1 MAREKIKGAVTA
13 SGSTESDKIIGN
25 IDTIVGKIS
34 NAEELSVNNLENI
47 SKTLDAKLLDTIVSN
62 SNSLKEYAVTQANM
76 LMGITGYLLGNTG
89 INKTSDFGSLKGS
102 IKNTEPLFVSPT
114 DTLNG
119 FYDMLTEL
127 INNTGISGGASG
139 GASSTLNV
147 VLNSVD
153 GGNLD
158 SLIDLIKEVQKAGN
172 VKNVEVLTAIEGVLK
187 KLDKIGKMEIDT
199 ELLAMKMDD
208 VQLAMF
214 NIGETFNEL
223 SNLERRMNGID
234 IKAINTGFNTL
245 SKFDFAGNF
254 KNIQDLI
261 GFINNVAEL
270 KIPKNINK
278 NISENTSRITEFIKV
293 LVPFY
298 TEMEKVPKVNYKRL
312 IKNITNNVNRLPM
325 LVDALNGIEL
335 KGFNK
340 AKIKE
345 LQAFREV
352 LYSFFYVLDDITY
365 FEDIDVED
373 ALDVLKDDIL
383 PHFTGKDGLVDRISG
398 LDFKKFNK
406 STIKEIINF
415 SFAISSFGDVLKTIS
430 KMTPTMIWLTM
441 VEDTVFDGFNLVYN
455 MTYWLQE
462 IVEQMKVVNKKA
474 GVLVTFN
481 GVMST
486 LAEIFKSLFK
496 FSIFAMMSVGL
507 TSHIEAGIKILN
519 MISTELDNLNV
530 DDIKDKQEIV
540 HSYKL
545 FIDDLLSVLAKVPLV
560 GIFGLLAVVFEKPL
574 SMAINTLNKI
584 ITTINEKIQVPEL
597 NASIEN
603 LKPYATLIKDLLIVF
618 GAVTIVGILA
628 APAIIGGLLLAAAV
642 KVIFVVL
649 SKAFESIKANVV
661 DKKTHEA
668 LDSMT
673 RLIIIMSGLML
684 VAALV
689 GLVVIKFFA
698 NIMAF
703 LGVFLIFL
711 ASITLVITLIGG
723 LMQLM
728 NAVDAV
734 KTMATLG
741 NLIQTLTIIMIIG
754 ALFMLTGLWK
764 ESLQFGA
771 VLAGFIFLVMLPF
784 VILGTFFK
792 SAIKGAKEIATL
804 IITCTLV
811 MMLGALFMLSG
822 LHWHA
827 LGFGALLAVFIFLIV
842 LPFVFLIKMGGR
854 KALKAVDD
862 IKQLVITC
870 TIILVLGALLM
881 MIPGFAVNATLFAL
895 IIAGFVFLIVG
906 TFALMGK
913 KLQKAMGA
921 MWGIMAIMVVSTFV
935 LMLGAN
941 YVAQYGWEPMTIFG
955 TILVSFIGVIGTA
968 CVILGKYK
976 KDLMKGLLAMACIV
990 GISMLFG
997 ITLKMVAD
1005 AVNLADPLQM
1015 LAAVGVIATIIIAIG
1030 GLSVALGALASIPPV
1045 SMFFW
1050 AGIAACAA
1058 VAGIAV
1064 LLSVAIKNIAVAAKL
1079 IAEASNMGF
1088 EIDGA
1093 LAIVGGMV
1101 AVGQAVGAAGL
1112 ALPLGLIA
1120 ATSRA
1125 CTSMAIM
1132 ISKIGKA
1139 VADISNLT
1147 VATAWDAEGN
1157 PTSYRQLNES
1167 DFQKAADN
1175 TKTIISVLGDAIIEI
1190 YNKKPEMFKAPVITS
1205 RSWFK
1210 TTQKQG
1216 KTPFEMVCTS
1226 CASMGNMISLIG
1238 KGVAEMAD
1246 LKVAVEWSSDGTPT
1260 KYRHLQESD
1269 FKLAADN
1276 ISKIVSTVGT
1286 AIIGIYDKNPKMFEV
1301 PMITQ
1306 KTWWGG
1312 TRKVSNP
1319 NGKTTFEKV
1328 VTACSSMGN
1337 MITMIAQG
1345 VRDFATMSYASK
1357 WNSDG
1362 VPIEYTKLTDGD
1374 VKNAIS
1380 NIYRTVLCTFDALM
1394 RVYNWDPAFFDTK
1407 IEFQDGYIVAKNP
1420 VFSVIRA
1427 GMAMGRMISSLAQ
1440 GVSDIANLRVA
1451 TKWNK
1456 DGVAIDYRPFTETDF
1471 ENYDI
1476 NVKKILTASI
1486 NAVKAAYEI
1495 DPSMFD
1501 SVKVTVNGL
1510 FTDITYTKDSPI
1522 KSVVTACQG
1531 LGVVIS
1537 EIAKGVSDIINLHL
1551 VDADGN
1557 KVALDPTDIEPNK
1570 GKFYVLTRDILCAIP
1585 RAAKQA
1591 YDLCPDG
1598 TATAVDY
1605 FNNLKDKVKDIVTS
1619 YIEVVKIVK
1628 EKAADIDDFDEDI
1641 DNSLLY
1647 KKIRRII
1654 ACIPRASR
1662 YAYDLCP
1669 GGTEESIKYFDRLKD
1684 KVKNIVTSYA
1694 ECIIEAKD
1702 KVKDISDFDDDLDNS
1717 ILYKRIKG
1725 IIASIPRAAK
1735 FAFDLCPKGTEDA
1748 IKYFNRI
1755 DNQIEN
1761 IIDTYPQFYKT
1772 INETISTTEV
1782 DDASKTWAA
1791 LITGVFTPFDKI
1803 KDKALKNAIKFSKIS
1818 FKNSERLIRSI
1829 NTLDSN
1835 KVDKFIELT
1844 DQLKDLSLNVE
1855 DMAGFIEAL
1864 NGRINDTLNTVSKR
1878 LLQSVAA
1885 LERSDKAQEKRNKMI
1900 KENTAELKKVLRTP
1914 LTIKVKTED
1923 DTSSSDETSSSSSA
1937 AISGGTG
1944 EGSGDVGTPAA
1955 NCGTGSISS
1964 DDFEKLAGTAS
1975 EILGILKNH
1984 FGDL

>member
-1 MAREKIKGAVTA
+1 MASEKIKGAVTA
-13 SGSTESDKIIGN
+13 SGSTESDKVIGN

-34 NAEELSVNNLENI
+34 SAEELSVTNLENI
-47 SKTLDAKLLDTIVSN
+47 SKTLDASLLDTIVNNGN
-62 SNSLKEYAVTQANM
+62 SIREHAFTQANM
-76 LMGITGYLLGNTG
+76 LMSIAGYLLGNTG

-114 DTLNG
+114 DTLKG
-119 FYDMLTEL
+119 FYDMLTDV
-127 INNTGISGGASG
+127 INNTGISGGAAG
-139 GASSTLNV
+139 GGGTTSTLNI
-147 VLNSVD
+147 VLSSVD

-158 SLIDLIKEVQKAGN
+158 SLMDLIKELQKTGKVEN
-172 VKNVEVLTAIEGVLK
+172 IEVLTAIQGLLK
-187 KLDKIGKMEIDT
+187 KLDKLGKMEVDT
-199 ELLAMKMDD
+199 ELISMKMDD

-223 SNLERRMNGID
+223 SNLERRMSGID

-245 SKFDFAGNF
+245 SKFDFVGNF
-254 KNIQDLI
+254 KNMQDLI

-270 KIPKNINK
+270 KVPKNINK

-298 TEMEKVPKVNYKRL
+298 TEMEKVPQVNYKRL

-340 AKIKE
+340 TKIKE
-345 LQAFREV
+345 LYAFREV

-373 ALDVLKDDIL
+373 ALDLLKDDVL
-383 PHFTGKDGLVDRISG
+383 PYFEGKDGLVDRISG

-406 STIKEIINF
+406 STIKQIINF

-441 VEDTVFDGFNLVYN
+441 TEDIIFEGFDLVYN

-474 GVLVTFN
+474 GVFATFN
-481 GVMST
+481 GVMTT
-486 LAEIFKSLFK
+486 LVDIFKSLFK
-496 FSIFAMMSVGL
+496 VSIFAMLAVGMAK
-507 TSHIEAGIKILN
+507 HINKGIEILN
-519 MISTELDNLNV
+519 LISTELENLNV
-530 DDIKDKQEIV
+530 SDIKDKQEIV

-545 FIDDLLSVLAKVPLV
+545 FIDDLLSLLIKVPLV

-574 SMAINTLNKI
+574 GMAIKTLNKI
-584 ITTINEKIQVPEL
+584 ITTINENIQVPEL

-603 LKPYATLIKDLLIVF
+603 LKPYATLMKDLLIVF
-618 GAVTIVGILA
+618 GAVTLVGILA

-673 RLIIIMSGLML
+673 RLIIIMAGLMI

-689 GLVVIKFFA
+689 GFVVIKFFA

-728 NAVDAV
+728 NAVNAV

-784 VILGTFFK
+784 AILGTFFK

-811 MMLGALFMLSG
+811 MMLGAAFMLSG

-862 IKQLVITC
+862 IKELIITC
-870 TIILVLGALLM
+870 TIILVLGAFLM
-881 MIPGFAVNATLFAL
+881 MIPGFAENAILFAL
-895 IIAGFVFLIVG
+895 IISGFVFLIVG

-921 MWGIMAIMVVSTFV
+921 VWGIMAIMVVSTFV
-935 LMLGAN
+935 LMLGAD
-941 YVAQYGWEPMTIFG
+941 YVAKYGWEPMAIFG

-968 CVILGKYK
+968 CVILGKFQ

-1015 LAAVGVIATIIIAIG
+1015 LAAVGIIAAIILVVG
-1030 GLSVALGALASIPPV
+1030 GLSVALGALSSIPPV
-1045 SMFFW
+1045 SLFFW

-1064 LLSVAIKNIAVAAKL
+1064 LLSVAIKNIAEAAKL
-1079 IAEASNMGF
+1079 MAEASNMGF
-1088 EIDGA
+1088 SIDGA

-1112 ALPLGLIA
+1112 ALPLGLIM
-1120 ATSRA
+1120 ATSIS
-1125 CTSMAIM
+1125 CSFMAMM

-1139 VADISNLT
+1139 VAEISNLT
-1147 VATAWDAEGN
+1147 VATAWDSEGN
-1157 PTSYRQLNES
+1157 PISYRQLDHS
-1167 DFQKAADN
+1167 DFQKAAEN

-1210 TTQKQG
+1210 STQKQG

-1246 LKVAVEWSSDGTPT
+1246 LKIAVAWNSDGTPT
-1260 KYRHLQESD
+1260 QYRHLQESD

-1276 ISKIVSTVGT
+1276 ISKIISTVGT
-1286 AIIGIYDKNPKMFEV
+1286 AIIDIHGKNPKMFEV

-1337 MITMIAQG
+1337 MITMIAMG
-1345 VRDFATMSYASK
+1345 VKDFATMSYASK

-1380 NIYRTVLCTFDALM
+1380 NIYRTILCTFDALM

-1407 IEFQDGYIVAKNP
+1407 VEFQDGFIVAKNP

-1427 GMAMGRMISSLAQ
+1427 GTAMGRMVSSLAQ
-1440 GVSDIANLRVA
+1440 GVADIANLKVA

-1456 DGVAIDYRPFTETDF
+1456 DGVAIDYRPLTEADFTA
-1471 ENYDI
+1471 YDV
-1476 NVKKILTASI
+1476 NVKKILTATI

-1495 DPSMFD
+1495 DPAMFD
-1501 SVKVTVNGL
+1501 SVKVHVDGL

-1537 EIAKGVSDIINLHL
+1537 EIAKGVSDVINLNL
-1551 VDADGN
+1551 TDANGN
-1557 KVALDPTDIEPNK
+1557 KVPLDPKDIELDK
-1570 GKFYVLTRDILCAIP
+1570 GKFYILIRNILCAIP
-1585 RAAKQA
+1585 RAAWHA

-1598 TATAVDY
+1598 TADRIGY
-1605 FNNLKDKVKDIVTS
+1605 FNDLKDKVNNIVTS
-1619 YIEVVKIVK
+1619 YIKAIKDFK
-1628 EKAADIDDFDEDI
+1628 EKAADI
-1641 DNSLLY
+1641 N
-1647 KKIRRII
+1647 
-1654 ACIPRASR
+1654 
-1662 YAYDLCP
+1662 
-1669 GGTEESIKYFDRLKD
+1669 
-1684 KVKNIVTSYA
+1684 
-1694 ECIIEAKD
+1694 
-1702 KVKDISDFDDDLDNS
+1702 DFDDGIDKS
-1717 ILYKRIKG
+1717 TTFIRIKN
-1725 IIASIPRAAK
+1725 ILAAIPRAAWY
-1735 FAFDLCPKGTEDA
+1735 AHDLCPDGTFERL
-1748 IKYFNRI
+1748 KYFSESIPKHI
-1755 DNQIEN
+1755 DY
-1761 IIDTYPQFYKT
+1761 IIKTYPQFYKNL
-1772 INETISTTEV
+1772 NESISVSEV
-1782 DDASKTWAA
+1782 DTANKTWSS
-1791 LITGVFTPFDKI
+1791 LITGILAPFAFVKNTS
-1803 KDKALKNAIKFSKIS
+1803 LKNAQKFAKIS

-1829 NTLDSN
+1829 NTLNSD

-1864 NGRINDTLNTVSKR
+1864 NGRINDTLNTVSER

-1885 LERSDKAQEKRNKMI
+1885 LEKSDRAQEKRNKMI
-1900 KENTAELKKVLRTP
+1900 KENTAELKKVLQTP

-1923 DTSSSDETSSSSSA
+1923 EEETDT
-1937 AISGGTG
+1937 GGTNSTGSPSPAGGGEG
-1944 EGSGDVGTPAA
+1944 EGSGDIGTPAT

-1964 DDFEKLAGTAS
+1964 DDFESLASTAS
-1975 EILGILKNH
+1975 SILGILRQH
-1984 FGDL
+1984 FGNN

>member
-1 MAREKIKGAVTA
+1 MARERIKGAVTA

-119 FYDMLTEL
+119 LYDMLTEL
-127 INNTGISGGASG
+127 ITNTGISGGGSAG
-139 GASSTLNV
+139 VSSTLSV
-147 VLNSVD
+147 VLSSVD

-158 SLIDLIKEVQKAGN
+158 SLIDLIKEVQKVGN
-172 VKNVEVLTAIEGVLK
+172 TKSVEVLTAIEGVLK
-187 KLDKIGKMEIDT
+187 KLDKLGKMDVDT
-199 ELLAMKMDD
+199 ELIAMKMDD

-223 SNLERRMNGID
+223 SNLERRMSGID
-234 IKAINTGFNTL
+234 IKAINTGVNTL
-245 SKFDFAGNF
+245 SKFDFVGNF
-254 KNIQDLI
+254 KNMQELI

-270 KIPKNINK
+270 KIPKSINK

-298 TEMEKVPKVNYKRL
+298 AEMEKVPQVNYKRL

-340 AKIKE
+340 TKIKE

-383 PHFTGKDGLVDRISG
+383 PHFEGKNGLVDRISG

-406 STIKEIINF
+406 TTIKQIINF

-441 VEDTVFDGFNLVYN
+441 TEDIIFDGFELVYN
-455 MTYWLQE
+455 MTYWLQQ
-462 IVEQMKVVNKKA
+462 IVEQMKAVNKKA

-486 LAEIFKSLFK
+486 LVEIFKSLFK
-496 FSIFAMMSVGL
+496 
-507 TSHIEAGIKILN
+507 
-519 MISTELDNLNV
+519 
-530 DDIKDKQEIV
+530 
-540 HSYKL
+540 
-545 FIDDLLSVLAKVPLV
+545 
-560 GIFGLLAVVFEKPL
+560 FGLLAVVFEKPL

-603 LKPYATLIKDLLIVF
+603 LKPYATLMKDLLIVF

-689 GLVVIKFFA
+689 GFVVIKFFA

-741 NLIQTLTIIMIIG
+741 NFIQTLTIIMLVG

-771 VLAGFIFLVMLPF
+771 VLAGFIFIVLLPF

-792 SAIKGAKEIATL
+792 VAIKGAHEIATL
-804 IITCTLV
+804 IVTCTLV

-822 LHWHA
+822 LHWQA
-827 LGFGALLAVFIFLIV
+827 LGFGALLAAFIFLIM
-842 LPFVFLIKMGGR
+842 LPFVYLIKKGGR

-881 MIPGFAVNATLFAL
+881 MIPGFAENATLFAL

-941 YVAQYGWEPMTIFG
+941 YVAQYGWEPMTVFG
-955 TILVSFIGVIGTA
+955 IILVGFIGVIGGA
-968 CVILGKYK
+968 CVILGKYN

-1005 AVNLADPLQM
+1005 AVNLADPLVM
-1015 LAAVGVIATIIIAIG
+1015 LEAVGVIAAIVLAIG
-1030 GLSVALGALASIPPV
+1030 GLSVALGALSAIPPT
-1045 SMFFW
+1045 SLFFW

-1064 LLSVAIKNIAVAAKL
+1064 LLSVSIKNIAEAAKL
-1079 IAEASNMGF
+1079 MAEASNMGF

-1093 LAIVGGMV
+1093 LEIVGGMV

-1112 ALPLGLIA
+1112 ALPIGLIA
-1120 ATSRA
+1120 STSSA

-1139 VADISNLT
+1139 VADISNLK
-1147 VATAWDAEGN
+1147 VATSWDSDGN
-1157 PTSYRQLNES
+1157 PISFRQLDKG
-1167 DFQKAADN
+1167 DFEKAAVN
-1175 TKTIISVLGDAIIEI
+1175 TKEIIETLGKAIIKT
-1190 YNKKPEMFKAPVITS
+1190 YNDNSDLFVEPFAGFFGGK
-1205 RSWFK
+1205 
-1210 TTQKQG
+1210 G
-1216 KTPFEMVCTS
+1216 KTPFDIVVRSCTG
-1226 CASMGNMISLIG
+1226 MGNMISSIAN
-1238 KGVAEMAD
+1238 GVKDMAD
-1246 LKVAVEWSSDGTPT
+1246 LKVATKWDRDGNAIEW
-1260 KYRHLQESD
+1260 RHLEKAD
-1269 FKLAADN
+1269 FTNAAERVGDIVTTIGNKLAEVYSADTAGIYKAGLTFKDGQLTGGDIPAIRVLNAASLMGAAMSSIACGVKDMAELN
-1276 ISKIVSTVGT
+1276 IE
-1286 AIIGIYDKNPKMFEV
+1286 IYDKDGKPTGTYRTLDKPDFKKAAENTSEVVSCLTIALNEVYAKHGHMFDEV
-1301 PMITQ
+1301 VTYTTHSSGFMGMGRTTEKHVSDAPIVKVLSAAGNIGTFVSDCAAAVKAMADLSFIDSKGQ
-1306 KTWWGG
+1306 KVNLSLT
-1312 TRKVSNP
+1312 KDL
-1319 NGKTTFEKV
+1319 GKTGT
-1328 VTACSSMGN
+1328 
-1337 MITMIAQG
+1337 
-1345 VRDFATMSYASK
+1345 
-1357 WNSDG
+1357 
-1362 VPIEYTKLTDGD
+1362 
-1374 VKNAIS
+1374 
-1380 NIYRTVLCTFDALM
+1380 
-1394 RVYNWDPAFFDTK
+1394 
-1407 IEFQDGYIVAKNP
+1407 VAKNIEAVVTCVAQALINLYDKGKDTYFNPDYTGYDNIQNSFNKIKGLVDTAQKTIATIQETVDSIKNIPKLEKSWTNLLNALLNP
-1420 VFSVIRA
+1420 VNDAASKINA
-1427 GMAMGRMISSLAQ
+1427 SQQATQ
-1440 GVSDIANLRVA
+1440 VSNLR
-1451 TKWNK
+1451 
-1456 DGVAIDYRPFTETDF
+1456 
-1471 ENYDI
+1471 
-1476 NVKKILTASI
+1476 
-1486 NAVKAAYEI
+1486 
-1495 DPSMFD
+1495 
-1501 SVKVTVNGL
+1501 
-1510 FTDITYTKDSPI
+1510 
-1522 KSVVTACQG
+1522 
-1531 LGVVIS
+1531 
-1537 EIAKGVSDIINLHL
+1537 
-1551 VDADGN
+1551 
-1557 KVALDPTDIEPNK
+1557 
-1570 GKFYVLTRDILCAIP
+1570 
-1585 RAAKQA
+1585 KQA
-1591 YDLCPDG
+1591 DNARSII
-1598 TATAVDY
+1598 TEI
-1605 FNNLKDKVKDIVTS
+1605 NNL
-1619 YIEVVKIVK
+1619 
-1628 EKAADIDDFDEDI
+1628 
-1641 DNSLLY
+1641 
-1647 KKIRRII
+1647 
-1654 ACIPRASR
+1654 
-1662 YAYDLCP
+1662 
-1669 GGTEESIKYFDRLKD
+1669 
-1684 KVKNIVTSYA
+1684 
-1694 ECIIEAKD
+1694 
-1702 KVKDISDFDDDLDNS
+1702 
-1717 ILYKRIKG
+1717 
-1725 IIASIPRAAK
+1725 
-1735 FAFDLCPKGTEDA
+1735 
-1748 IKYFNRI
+1748 
-1755 DNQIEN
+1755 
-1761 IIDTYPQFYKT
+1761 
-1772 INETISTTEV
+1772 NEH
-1782 DDASKTWAA
+1782 
-1791 LITGVFTPFDKI
+1791 
-1803 KDKALKNAIKFSKIS
+1803 
-1818 FKNSERLIRSI
+1818 
-1829 NTLDSN
+1829 

-1855 DMAGFIEAL
+1855 GMSGFIEAL
-1864 NGRINDTLNTVSKR
+1864 NGRINDTLNTVSER
-1878 LLQSVAA
+1878 LLQSVTA
-1885 LERSDKAQEKRNKMI
+1885 LEKSDKAQEKRNKMI
-1900 KENTAELKKVLRTP
+1900 KENTAELKKVLQTP
-1914 LTIKVKTED
+1914 LTITVKTED
-1923 DTSSSDETSSSSSA
+1923 DTDSYSDETSSSSSA

-1944 EGSGDVGTPAA
+1944 EGSGDIGTPAA

-1975 EILGILKNH
+1975 EILGILKSH
-1984 FGDL
+1984 FGEL